1 MEILLLVY
9 NDKDKLLRV
18 VIVLTII
25 NMALQI
31 FFYYLYYVNKKFGK

>member
-31 FFYYLYYVNKKFGK
+31 FFLRNHLLKSR